1 MRHIEELELGRTN
14 VTPAQFLAY
23 VRRQIKKHGLTCI
36 DPVDIDLDYFKAGN
50 DLNFHYYNDPVNH
63 PAAKAETS
71 VSKPYEMQ
79 TYVLNWD
86 GTVYNFIM
94 EFDFDDEKTG
104 HGYFFFINTWDDEE
118 EAKDAEPV
126 AAPVVEEVK
135 EEAKE
140 EEKQYFAVAFLS
152 GPVACA
158 NIARAASMEE
168 VEKYY
173 NKYEW
178 SSIRAARPY
187 EVEEARRKGMPVI
200 TI

>member
-1 MRHIEELELGRTN
+1 MRHIEELELSRTN

-23 VRRQIKKHGLTCI
+23 VRQQIRKHNFIAICAE
-36 DPVDIDLDYFKAGN
+36 DINLAYFAKGGDLEFDYHDVPGK
-50 DLNFHYYNDPVNH
+50 P
-63 PAAKAETS
+63 AKAEKS
-71 VSKPYEMQ
+71 VSQPYMMQ
-79 TYVLNWD
+79 TYILNWD
-86 GTVYNFIM
+86 GTVYNHIM

-104 HGYFFFINTWDDEE
+104 HGYFYFINTWDDEE

-135 EEAKE
+135 EE
-140 EEKQYFAVAFLS
+140 EKQYFAVSFLS

-173 NKYEW
+173 SKYEW
-178 SSIRAARPY
+178 SSVRAARPY
-187 EVEEARRKGMPVI
+187 EVEEARRKGMPLV